1 MEIIMT
7 ILFALAVMFVAL
19 AYMYYIKQD
28 QLVVQER
35 LRTYTFKEQKAYL
48 PPDLQLTFRTRVL
61 NRSLGALIKLFKR
74 IIPKNEKDAYDAKL
88 RTAGNPYGLNGDS
101 YLVLKYIIFTICV
114 LIGLTT
120 RDIMYIVIFAGAG
133 LGLPDLWL
141 KSIASRKEDEVLK
154 ELPNFL
160 DLLNISVQA
169 GLGFDSALQKVV
181 QKNPGPLSRDFDKAL
196 KEMAMGK
203 PRREA
208 LKDMADQMNIDEVS
222 IFVTAIVQAELLGVG
237 IGNILDIQAA
247 QARENR
253 RMQAEEKAM
262 RAPIKMLIPLVVF
275 IFPVIFIVLLGP
287 PVIRI
292 METL

>member
-1 MEIIMT
+1 MT
-7 ILFALAVMFVAL
+7 ILFAFAVMFFVA
-19 AYMYYIKQD
+19 AYLHHMKQD
-28 QLVVQER
+28 QLAIQER
-35 LRTYTFKEQKAYL
+35 LRTYTVREQKSYL
-48 PPDLQLTFRTRVL
+48 PPDLQLAFRTRVI

-101 YLVLKYIIFTICV
+101 YLVLKYVIFTICV
-114 LIGLTT
+114 LIGLST
-120 RDIMYIVIFAGAG
+120 RDIMYIIIFAGAG

-141 KSIASRKEDEVLK
+141 KAAAGRKEDEVLK

-181 QKNPGPLSRDFDKAL
+181 QKNPGPLSRDFEKAL

-208 LKDMADQMNIDEVS
+208 LKDMSDQMNISEVS
-222 IFVTAIVQAELLGVG
+222 IFITAIVQAELLGVG
-237 IGNILDIQAA
+237 IGNILEVQAT

-262 RAPIKMLIPLVVF
+262 RAPIKMLIPLVIF
-275 IFPVIFIVLLGP
+275 IFPVIFIILLGP
-287 PVIRI
+287 PAIKI